1 MNPAPNILDKI
12 PQLEPDIPVDGFA
25 QAVFTQHLL
34 WGGLAALVVLGLAA
48 WLVVRI
54 IRKRRSA
61 QTTPPPTHAQ
71 VALAAISRVEEDM
84 PAIRECSLRLSLILR
99 TFLEGQ
105 AHDSSLYE
113 THEEFTQRMDSLSG
127 VPLSCQNATRDLFD
141 DLVRYK
147 YAGNAEG
154 SQALVGELAQR
165 ARELVNNIAC
175 EQERLAAETQQN
187 GKETAA

>member
-25 QAVFTQHLL
+25 QAVFTQRLL
-34 WGGLAALVVLGLAA
+34 WGGPATLVVLGLVA
-48 WLVVRI
+48 WLVVHI
-54 IRKRRSA
+54 IRKRRGA

-99 TFLEGQ
+99 TFLEAQ

-141 DLVRYK
+141 DLAVCK
-147 YAGNAEG
+147 YAREVEG
-154 SQALVGELAQR
+154 SQALVGELAER
-165 ARELVNNIAC
+165 ATELVNNITR
-175 EQERLAAETQQN
+175 EQERLAAETRQN